1 VGVFAHGVAAR
12 LALPRSLQERAMTEQ
27 RHIFSASDLAQFE
40 YCSLAWWYEEFSDLA
55 QADQE
60 ELAQR
65 LEELVAEDA
74 ATASAQ
80 PEYVVIERLL
90 DRAIQFAAGR
100 EQQAKVAAQ
109 QIHPAEE
116 PTISAPAPRIFSVVV
131 VGLVLLLV
139 FLLGLGMLVLV
150 R

>member
-1 VGVFAHGVAAR
+1 
-12 LALPRSLQERAMTEQ
+12 MTEQ

-65 LEELVAEDA
+65 LEELEAEDA
-74 ATASAQ
+74 SSASAQ

-100 EQQAKVAAQ
+100 EQQANDAAAQ
-109 QIHPAEE
+109 QIHPAEA
-116 PTISAPAPRIFSVVV
+116 PAISTPAPRIFGVVV
-131 VGLVLLLV
+131 VGLVLLIV
-139 FLLGLGMLVLV
+139 FL
-150 R
+150 